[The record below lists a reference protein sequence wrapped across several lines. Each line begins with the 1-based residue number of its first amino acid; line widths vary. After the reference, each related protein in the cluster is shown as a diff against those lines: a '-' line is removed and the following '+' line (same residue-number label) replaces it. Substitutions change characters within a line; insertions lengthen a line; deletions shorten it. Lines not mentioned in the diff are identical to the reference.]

1 MAAVAP
7 GARTRRPGVK
17 RVRAATTV
25 AFLACT
31 LSIGPG
37 CAARAP
43 ALMPEDDSPATPALA
58 LGPAV
63 PDPEVEGVLRAAGAL
78 IAADGRP
85 LPLTAW
91 LPAGSP
97 TTPDEAPGET
107 PGVPV
112 DEREAGN
119 ADSAADTPAPE
130 QAGPSA
136 AIVALHGFNDYSAA
150 FAAAARDWA
159 ADGVAVYAYD
169 QRGFGANPNPGRWPG
184 VDALVADARAAMAAL
199 AARHPDTPRYALGE
213 SMGGAILLA
222 ALGEAPAAAAGSDGA
237 VARREAA
244 GSPAIDGAVL
254 VAPAVWARE
263 TMPAVQRAAL
273 WLADRLVPGLVL
285 SGEGLG
291 IEPTDNPETLRALW
305 EDPLVIKRNRVDALA
320 GVVDAMDRGLA
331 AADDVATPLLVLYGD
346 QEEVIPDP
354 AVDALEAR
362 LDPGRHTVGR
372 YPEGYHML
380 LRDLNGPTVRA
391 DIRAWLDDPDAPL
404 PSGADAAW
412 HGAPSS
418 SEASPMAS
426 GEAPSA
432 AEAEGVGTAR

>member
-1 MAAVAP
+1 MAGRTSAASVAP
-7 GARTRRPGVK
+7 GARPRRPGGD
-17 RVRAATTV
+17 RVRAATT
-25 AFLACT
+25 AALLACI
-31 LSIGPG
+31 LGIGPG

-43 ALMPEDDSPATPALA
+43 ALMLDDSPATPALA

-63 PDPEVEGVLRAAGAL
+63 PDPEAEGVLRAAGAL

-85 LPLTAW
+85 LPLAAW
-91 LPAGSP
+91 LPAGAP
-97 TTPDEAPGET
+97 AAPGDGRGRGT
-107 PGVPV
+107 T
-112 DEREAGN
+112 DN
-119 ADSAADTPAPE
+119 SADATPAPD
-130 QAGPSA
+130 QGDPSA

-199 AARHPDTPRYALGE
+199 AERHPDTPRYALGE

-222 ALGEAPAAAAGSDGA
+222 ALGEVPAPAGPDGA
-237 VARREAA
+237 SATA
-244 GSPAIDGAVL
+244 GGRHAPPIDGAVL

-291 IEPTDNPETLRALW
+291 IEPTDNPETLQALW

-320 GVVDAMDRGLA
+320 GVVDVMDRGLA
-331 AADDVATPLLVLYGD
+331 AAGGVTTPLLVLYGD
-346 QEEVIPDP
+346 KEEVIPDP
-354 AVDALEAR
+354 AVEALLVR
-362 LDPGRHTVGR
+362 LDGERHTVAR

-412 HGAPSS
+412 RRDRASAPASS
-418 SEASPMAS
+418 VKTP
-426 GEAPSA
+426 PSA
-432 AEAEGVGTAR
+432 ARSAGASAAVDGDGVDER